1 MNLYTYC
8 RNNPIRY
15 VDPSGHIIFGFD
27 VFFGTDVVVDSG
39 LKFPDVSI
47 PNAPNVDV
55 IPPTVIDAES
65 VKIEISG
72 NQSLT
77 KAKES
82 EKEVEQKKKN
92 KYYIY
97 VLVDD
102 DNVVQYVGQTT
113 NINKRQYQHSLSAN
127 RGHLNFRKVNGM
139 EFDNRL
145 QARFAEQAGIEYFN
159 TLNKV
164 KISSDSIKNP
174 LLRQNNQRNEIS
186 PKGLLYPIYEK
197 TAKQS
202 LTAAF
207 RVFAAVKG
215 YKQRKNKGE

>member
-8 RNNPIRY
+8 HNNPIKNI
-15 VDPSGHIIFGFD
+15 DPSGHFIFGLD
-27 VFFGTDVVVDSG
+27 VFLGTDIVIDSG
-39 LKFPDVSI
+39 LNFPDISV
-47 PNAPNVDV
+47 PNVPTIDV
-55 IPPTVIDAES
+55 VPPTLTDLES
-65 VKIEISG
+65 AQIEMSG
-72 NQSLT
+72 DQSLT
-77 KAKES
+77 QAKEA
-82 EKEVEQKKKN
+82 EKEVEQKKQN

-113 NINKRQYQHSLSAN
+113 NINKRKYQHALSAN

-139 EFDNRL
+139 VFNTRL
-145 QARFAEQAGIEYFN
+145 EARFAEQAGIEYFN

-164 KISSDSIKNP
+164 KKSESTKKDPI
-174 LLRQNNQRNEIS
+174 LRQNNQRNEIS

-197 TAKQS
+197 TAKQT

-207 RVFAAVKG
+207 EVFANIKG
-215 YKQRKNKGE
+215 YKRRE